1 MDYPRNRG
9 PMTLENDQQ
18 ASPNLRQVA
27 DLTSN
32 GARM

>member
-9 PMTLENDQQ
+9 AMTLESDQQ

-27 DLTSN
+27 GWTSN

>member
-18 ASPNLRQVA
+18 ASSNLRQVA
-27 DLTSN
+27 GWTSK

>member
-1 MDYPRNRG
+1 MDYHSNRG
-9 PMTLENDQQ
+9 EMTLENDQQ

-27 DLTSN
+27 GWTSN